1 MENYQSKQI
10 QPTDL
15 NEEQQPLANEVQQAV
30 LNESQ
35 QPLANEG
42 QPTIAPEGQQ
52 PEQADEVI
60 VDESTNNDTD
70 LVADTETATDPVAD
84 TNPAAD
90 SAADNAF
97 NIADLDPRLGGVVN
111 DVREGADAFQSVFK
125 AFSKEFNAEIAK
137 RLGVA
142 EEQAYQRGRNEAIAQ
157 ELSRPAPFA
166 NPQHETI
173 TSADD
178 QFLVGYDG
186 SFW

>member
-1 MENYQSKQI
+1 V
-10 QPTDL
+10 TD
-15 NEEQQPLANEVQQAV
+15 
-30 LNESQ
+30 
-35 QPLANEG
+35 
-42 QPTIAPEGQQ
+42 T
-52 PEQADEVI
+52 AD
-60 VDESTNNDTD
+60 DTD
-70 LVADTETATDPVAD
+70 N
-84 TNPAAD
+84 NPAAHP
-90 SAADNAF
+90 AADNAF

-137 RLGVA
+137 RLGEA

>member
-15 NEEQQPLANEVQQAV
+15 NEEQQILSNEEQQAV

-35 QPLANEG
+35 QSLANEG

-52 PEQADEVI
+52 PEQADEVV

-70 LVADTETATDPVAD
+70 LVTDTADDTDN
-84 TNPAAD
+84 NPAAHP
-90 SAADNAF
+90 AADNAF

-137 RLGVA
+137 RLGEA